1 MTRNQELAAL
11 SRKIEIGPAGPD
23 GGQNVAFPLAALDHL
38 DDVAIRERLPPTL
51 RQTGRRPGRRLGR
64 LLAVCKR
71 ARHGNRKNQIFK
83 VAAHGRSVPR
93 AVGISELA
101 GEGQRKKF

>member
-11 SRKIEIGPAGPD
+11 SRKIEIGSAGAD
-23 GGQNVAFPLAALDHL
+23 GGQNFAFPLAALDHL
-38 DDVAIRERLPPTL
+38 DDVAIRERLPPSL
-51 RQTGRRPGRRLGR
+51 WRAGRRPGRRLGR

-83 VAAHGRSVPR
+83 VAAHCGSVPR
-93 AVGISELA
+93 AIGISELA
-101 GEGQRKKF
+101 REGQRKKF

>member
-1 MTRNQELAAL
+1 MARNQELAAL

-38 DDVAIRERLPPTL
+38 DDVAIRERLPPSL
-51 RQTGRRPGRRLGR
+51 WQTGRRPDMRLGR

-71 ARHGNRKNQIFK
+71 TGHGNRKNQIFK
-83 VAAHGRSVPR
+83 LAAHGRSVPR
-93 AVGISELA
+93 AIGISEVA